1 MSTPSLFTVELPLPD
16 DTDRLGAALAD
27 VLIALRPQI
36 DAAESGLAMRL
47 EGDLG
52 AGKISLVRAMLRRL
66 GWTGAVKS
74 PTFTLLETYEAGGL
88 KVNHFDFYRFETPE
102 EFEDAGFADLYA
114 AGTVCASEWSSK
126 AAPFVPAADLTVS
139 LAVEGYG
146 RAVQVEAHSNLGHE
160 ILRRWE
166 AQWNGAV

>member
-1 MSTPSLFTVELPLPD
+1 
-16 DTDRLGAALAD
+16 
-27 VLIALRPQI
+27 
-36 DAAESGLAMRL
+36 MRL

-52 AGKISLVRAMLRRL
+52 AGKTSLVRAMLRRL

-88 KVNHFDFYRFETPE
+88 KVNHFDF
-102 EFEDAGFADLYA
+102 EDAGFADLYA
-114 AGTVCASEWSSK
+114 AGAVCASEWSSK

>member
-52 AGKISLVRAMLRRL
+52 AGKTSLVRAMLRRL
-66 GWTGAVKS
+66 GWTGTVKS

-114 AGTVCASEWSSK
+114 AGAVCASEWSSK
-126 AAPFVPAADLTVS
+126 AAPFVPAADLLNDETVPVFT
-139 LAVEGYG
+139 LKPGIFFFG
-146 RAVQVEAHSNLGHE
+146 
-160 ILRRWE
+160 RRW
-166 AQWNGAV
+166 QQILCRLLQSLQSIF